1 VNQQILFVTVFI
13 TTQLRRK
20 TSKVLK
26 LAATERNNE
35 AARNPAAIAIVFNI
49 FFFKRQNF
57 VPGAW
62 DISSG
67 TQSRQVVSEY
77 GGPNDY
83 FVELQVLLGLALIF
97 AM

>member
-1 VNQQILFVTVFI
+1 M
-13 TTQLRRK
+13 RK
-20 TSKVLK
+20 KTLKVLK
-26 LAATERNNE
+26 SAVTKRNNE
-35 AARNPAAIAIVFNI
+35 AARNPASLTIVFNI
-49 FFFKRQNF
+49 FFLKRQNF

-83 FVELQVLLGLALIF
+83 FVELQVLLGLALISG
-97 AM
+97 M